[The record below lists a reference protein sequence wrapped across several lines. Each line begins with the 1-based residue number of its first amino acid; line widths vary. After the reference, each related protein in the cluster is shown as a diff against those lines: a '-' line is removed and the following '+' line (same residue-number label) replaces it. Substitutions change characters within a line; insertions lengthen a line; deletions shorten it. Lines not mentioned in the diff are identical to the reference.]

1 MALEVF
7 GNDNKAWMVN
17 FRVRNLEPMVAQL
30 RGAGIS
36 VEIDP
41 QRNPNGRFARLY
53 DPVALFAGRLRSG
66 TSTAAQLWTE
76 AIVDGLSVPMSSIV
90 ASRR

>member
-1 MALEVF
+1 
-7 GNDNKAWMVN
+7 MVN

-53 DPVALFAGRLRSG
+53 DPVALFA
-66 TSTAAQLWTE
+66 
-76 AIVDGLSVPMSSIV
+76 
-90 ASRR
+90 